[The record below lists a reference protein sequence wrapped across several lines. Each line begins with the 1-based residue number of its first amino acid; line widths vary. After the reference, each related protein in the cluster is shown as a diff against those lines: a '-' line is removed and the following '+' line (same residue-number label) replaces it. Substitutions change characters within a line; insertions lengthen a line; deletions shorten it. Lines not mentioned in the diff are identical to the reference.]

1 MKINIFKFFQ
11 PVVFLLISINLSAQ
25 SSITFKVS
33 SLKPG
38 DSCTVYVQKSAEVQ
52 YYKIIKS
59 GNDSIATYKFDNLS
73 NGKWEVKIDA
83 TGYYFPTSKV
93 VELNANNKLVE
104 VRLSPVVLNSTTNYF
119 YQWKDDS
126 SYVGH
131 AQQSYINTPYS
142 IQVLNSTITIP
153 DDFSS
158 VTLYNKY
165 GIVLSNELS
174 RWTNEDAYRLFMT
187 VSRNSLFQTFGE
199 GSPVKVNSVWKIVD
213 TDITDDIKIE
223 TIDNIK
229 FVTISKKAFV
239 YANPSVGILDGI
251 KGRFFSK
258 RLNHAVVAYST
269 NFGYD
274 KDLINRLA
282 LERYGFK
289 FLIPNDELKQLMSE
303 DYSNFQ
309 EFSAFEKITILDM
322 IEELPEGMHSQTN
335 LKFLVRR
342 IAGQVNPKYPQAAAV
357 AWTGL
362 KTIEFMNS
370 AFQGNDYFN
379 IQRLVLHEKSHFLW
393 AGLFDKKL
401 KDDWADLG
409 GWRLD
414 PTVSSGWSTTKTTE
428 FVSAYS
434 HANNPD
440 EDMAES
446 ISFYVMNPDLLMS
459 RSIRKFEF
467 IRDRIMNGTRYVA
480 MIRQDLTF
488 MVYNLF
494 PDYNYPGKIKRVDV
508 KVEGKSNEDKK
519 ITLEIELNII
529 DSARDGASSGY
540 TRFASSIGTI
550 FDVGLSPVDKNG
562 YILRGQITISKF
574 FKSGYWTVNQI
585 MVSDAVGNKRYENNN
600 TFGLKLFLDN
610 PLEDLLPPV
619 YIDNT
624 LKLGKGISK
633 FSGMGPGEDANGIS
647 TQYVEA
653 KFDLSDKNAITYIGT
668 NYAIPKLDEKGVK
681 SELQLGVL
689 GVDTR
694 YYKVDSANRD
704 IKHITYRYPIPE
716 YFPKGFYELTMMYL
730 VDEGGNPKRAFFMN
744 DTASFKIGAGDLKT
758 SKHVRDSIYI
768 DTKYPDFIPPILDV
782 NAITIKATPTNPKA
796 PDGETLFEMEFFAK
810 DSSAY
815 LGNEAGVKHGG
826 YILRDPQGKQHGFS
840 MQNDFDKI
848 KGNFYYLVADPDGK
862 PGYWRKYKVST
873 LLPKGSSP
881 GLWGVE
887 SMDLIDRANN
897 TKRYS
902 FVELV
907 RFDIEE
913 KDSSQKV
920 NPIIEILGKKV
931 NAKNVDSVS
940 LSISCKT
947 CAQKNYRARIYSD
960 MGGESVLYEGVM
972 DKDSIVVKN
981 IKLKGV
987 NDGTLYATVF
997 VLDTAK
1003 VLLGIGKAQYTKDV
1017 VAPKS
1022 SILKTNLSNF
1032 GKSNI
1037 DSLIFDMKVSE
1048 LNCEY
1053 TLVLTQSSIV
1063 KTSAIN
1069 APINSPINAAKIMSI
1084 KTSATAVGDS
1094 VVFNGKLTDSVFKL
1108 QNIKISNFEDGLIEL
1123 KIIIKDSLGNETI
1136 PVKTNIYKDTKEP
1149 IITIKKST
1157 ITDLKATYTIES
1169 NEFLSNSLIKDS
1181 LKINIGKIDSIAKVG
1196 NKLYNVF
1203 ITRVCNDTLIL
1214 TVKPNSLMDTV
1225 GNKNLTT
1232 SITGIEK
1239 LIPDNPSVT
1248 GLNYCQGAGANQLTA
1263 NILTGHNS
1271 VWYSSSSG
1279 TTSSTT
1285 APKPITT
1292 NIGKVDYYV
1301 SQVKATTGC
1310 ESSKTKLTVTVFEI
1324 PAAPILSRDTA
1335 NFLVSSATSG
1345 NTWYKDSAVLKDSAQ
1360 RIKPLTPGAYNVKT
1374 TQNGCISA
1382 ISSTYYFLVT
1392 DILKLSSTEFIK
1404 LAPNP
1409 FQTKLNFDFLIKG
1422 YQKMNLD
1429 VFEISTG
1436 NRVAS
1441 RIGLMPGAP
1450 IYLPEL
1456 TSGTYIIKIT
1466 SADGKLSYQFKMVKM

>member
-1 MKINIFKFFQ
+1 MKKNFVLIFQSIILLFFTNAL
-11 PVVFLLISINLSAQ
+11 FAQ
-25 SSITFKVS
+25 NSITFKVT

-38 DSCTVYVQKSAEVQ
+38 DSCTVYVQKSSESQ
-52 YYKIIKS
+52 FYKIIKS
-59 GNDSIATYKFDNLS
+59 GNDSSASFKFDNLAD
-73 NGKWEVKIDA
+73 GKWEVKIDA
-83 TGYYFPTSKV
+83 TGYYFPSSKIVELNGNDKV
-93 VELNANNKLVE
+93 VEVKLA
-104 VRLSPVVLNSTTNYF
+104 PVVLNSSTNYI

-131 AQQSYINTPYS
+131 AQQSYINAPYS
-142 IQVLNSTITIP
+142 IQVLNTTITIP

-187 VSRNSLFQTFGE
+187 VSRNNLFQIYGE
-199 GSPVKVNSVWKIVD
+199 GSPVQVNSVWKIVD
-213 TDITDDIKIE
+213 TEITDDIKID
-223 TIDNIK
+223 IVNNIK

-239 YANPSVGILDGI
+239 YANPSVGVLDGI

-258 RLNHAVVAYST
+258 RLNHAVVAFST

-282 LERYGFK
+282 FERYGFK
-289 FLIPNDELKQLMSE
+289 FLIPNDELKQLMNE

-335 LKFLVRR
+335 LKYLVRR
-342 IAGQVNPKYPQAAAV
+342 IAGQVNPKYPQAAAI

-409 GWRLD
+409 GWFLD

-446 ISFYVMNPDLLMS
+446 ISFYVMNPDMLMS

-494 PDYNYPGKIKRVDV
+494 PDYNYPGKIKRVDI

-519 ITLEIELNII
+519 ITLEVELNII
-529 DSARDGASSGY
+529 DSIRDGATSGY
-540 TRFASSIGTI
+540 TRFASAIGTI

-562 YILRGQITISKF
+562 YILRGQITVSKF

-585 MVSDAVGNKRYENNN
+585 MISDAVGNKRFENNN

-610 PLEDLLPPV
+610 PLEDLLPPI
-619 YIDNT
+619 YLDNT
-624 LKLGKGISK
+624 LKLGKGVSK
-633 FSGMGPGEDANGIS
+633 FSGMGPGEDTSGFS
-647 TQYVEA
+647 TQYIEA
-653 KFDLSDKNAITYIGT
+653 KFDLKDKNNIPYIGVDF
-668 NYAIPKLDEKGVK
+668 AFPKLDEKGVK
-681 SELQLGVL
+681 SALQLGVL
-689 GVDTR
+689 GSNDKR
-694 YYKVDSANRD
+694 YYNNDSLNNE
-704 IKHITYRYPIPE
+704 IKHILYRYPIPE
-716 YFPKGFYELTMMYL
+716 YFPKGYYEVTLMRL
-730 VDEGGNPKRAFFMN
+730 VDEGGNPKNAFFMN
-744 DTASFKIGAGDLKT
+744 DTSSFKINAGDLKT
-758 SKHVRDSIYI
+758 TKHVRDSIFI

-782 NAITIKATPTNPKA
+782 NAVTIKATPTNPQA

-873 LLPKGSSP
+873 LLPKGSSA

-887 SMDLIDRANN
+887 SIDLIDRANN
-897 TKRYS
+897 TKHFS
-902 FVELV
+902 FIELV

-920 NPIIEILGKKV
+920 NPVVEILDKKV
-931 NAKNVDSVS
+931 NSKNVDSVS
-940 LSISCKT
+940 MSISCKS
-947 CAQKNYRARIYSD
+947 CAQKKYRARIYSD
-960 MGGESVLYEGVM
+960 MGGESVLYEGIM
-972 DKDSIVVKN
+972 DKDSVVVKN
-981 IKLKGV
+981 MKLKGV
-987 NDGTLYATVF
+987 NDGVLYATVF
-997 VLDTAK
+997 ILDTSK
-1003 VLLGIGKAQYTKDV
+1003 ILLGIGKAQYTKDV

-1022 SILKTNLSNF
+1022 SILKTNLSSF

-1053 TLVLTQSSIV
+1053 NLVLKQSSIV
-1063 KTSAIN
+1063 KTS
-1069 APINSPINAAKIMSI
+1069 SI
-1084 KTSATAVGDS
+1084 KDPISSVKTLNIKSTAVSVGDS
-1094 VVFNGKLTDSVFKL
+1094 IVLSGKLTDSVFKL
-1108 QNIKISNFEDGLIEL
+1108 KNINISNFEDGFIEL
-1123 KIIIKDSLGNETI
+1123 KIVLKDSLGNETT
-1136 PVKTNIYKDTKEP
+1136 PVKSNIYKDTKEP
-1149 IITIKKST
+1149 VLTIKKIN
-1157 ITDLKATYTIES
+1157 ITDLKAIYSVES
-1169 NEFLSNSLIKDS
+1169 NEFLTNTLSKDS
-1181 LKINIGKIDSIAKVG
+1181 LKINIGKIDSITKIS
-1196 NKLYNVF
+1196 NKFYNVF
-1203 ITRVCNDTLIL
+1203 ITRICNDTITLSI
-1214 TVKPNSLMDTV
+1214 KSNSLSDTV
-1225 GNKNLTT
+1225 GNKNIST
-1232 SITGIEK
+1232 SINVIEK
-1239 LIPDNPSVT
+1239 IIPDIPTIS
-1248 GLNYCQGAGANQLTA
+1248 GINYCQGAGASQLTA
-1263 NILTGHNS
+1263 NVLIGHNV
-1271 VWYSSSSG
+1271 VWYSSNTHGSPSL
-1279 TTSSTT
+1279 TSAPVPSTS
-1285 APKPITT
+1285 
-1292 NIGKVDYYV
+1292 NIGKIDYFV
-1301 SQVKATTGC
+1301 SQIKSSTGC
-1310 ESSKTKLTVTVFEI
+1310 ESAKAKLTVNIFEI
-1324 PAAPILSRDTA
+1324 PTMPTLSRDTA
-1335 NFLVSSATSG
+1335 NFLISSSTMG
-1345 NTWYKDSAVLKDSAQ
+1345 NIWYKDNVILKDSLQ
-1360 RIKPLTPGAYNVKT
+1360 KIKPTIPGAYSVKAM
-1374 TQNGCISA
+1374 QNGCISPMSA
-1382 ISSTYYFLVT
+1382 IYYFLVT
-1392 DILKLSSTEFIK
+1392 DVINLSATEFIK

-1409 FQTKLNFDFLIKG
+1409 FQSKLNFDFIIKG
-1422 YQKMNLD
+1422 YQKLNLD
-1429 VFEISTG
+1429 VFELATARKVSS
-1436 NRVAS
+1436 RV
-1441 RIGLMPGAP
+1441 GLTPGSP

-1456 TSGTYIIKIT
+1456 TGGTYIVRIT

>member
-1 MKINIFKFFQ
+1 MKITMNKVSQF
-11 PVVFLLISINLSAQ
+11 VVFSILMISAVQLNAQ
-25 SSITFKVS
+25 SAITFKVT

-38 DSCTVYVQKSAEVQ
+38 DSCTVYVQKSAELH

-59 GNDSIATYKFDNLS
+59 GSDSIATYKFDNLS

-83 TGYYFPTSKV
+83 TGYYFPTAKV
-93 VELNANNKLVE
+93 VEVNANNKLVE
-104 VRLSPVVLNSTTNYF
+104 VKLAPIVLNSTTNYV
-119 YQWKDDS
+119 YQWSDDS
-126 SYVGH
+126 SYMGH

-142 IQVLNSTITIP
+142 IQVLNTTIKIP
-153 DDFSS
+153 DNFSS

-165 GIVLSNELS
+165 GIVLSDELS
-174 RWTNEDAYRLFMT
+174 KWTSEDAYRLFQT
-187 VSRNSLFQTFGE
+187 VTRNTLFQTFGE
-199 GSPVKVNSVWKIVD
+199 GNPVKVNSVWKIVD
-213 TDITDDIKIE
+213 TEIANDIA
-223 TIDNIK
+223 IDTVNNIRV
-229 FVTISKKAFV
+229 VTISKKAFV
-239 YANPSVGILDGI
+239 YANPSVGVLDGI

-258 RLNHAVVAYST
+258 RLNHAVVAFST

-289 FLIPNDELKQLMSE
+289 FLIPNQELKQLMSE

-309 EFSAFEKITILDM
+309 EFSAFEKITILNM

-342 IAGQVNPKYPQAAAV
+342 IAGQVNPKYPNAAAI

-393 AGLFDKKL
+393 EGLFSQQL
-401 KDDWADLG
+401 KNDWADLG
-409 GWRLD
+409 GWYLD
-414 PTVSSGWSTTKTTE
+414 PTVGSGWSTTKTTE

-434 HANNPD
+434 HANNPN

-446 ISFYVMNPDLLMS
+446 IAFYVMNPDLLIS

-519 ITLEIELNII
+519 IILEIELNII

-550 FDVGLSPVDKNG
+550 FDIGLSPVDKNG
-562 YILRGQITISKF
+562 YILRGQITVSKF

-585 MVSDAVGNKRYENNN
+585 MVSDAVGNKRFENNN

-610 PLEDLLPPV
+610 PFEDLLPPV

-633 FSGMGPGEDANGIS
+633 FSGMGPGEDINGFS
-647 TQYVEA
+647 TQYIES
-653 KFDLSDKNAITYIGT
+653 KFDLKDKNKIPYIGIDF
-668 NYAIPKLDEKGVK
+668 AFPKLDEKGVK
-681 SELQLGVL
+681 SALQLGVL
-689 GVDTR
+689 GSNDKR
-694 YYKVDSANRD
+694 YYNNDSVNNE
-704 IKHITYRYPIPE
+704 IKHILYRYPIPE
-716 YFPKGFYELTMMYL
+716 YFPKGYYEVTLMRL
-730 VDEGGNPKRAFFMN
+730 VDEGGNPKNAFFMN
-744 DTASFKIGAGDLKT
+744 DTSAFKINAGDLKT
-758 SKHVRDSIYI
+758 SKHVRDSIFI
-768 DTKYPDFIPPILDV
+768 DTKYPDFIPPVLDV
-782 NAITIKATPTNPKA
+782 NAIAIKATPTNPKA

-810 DSSAY
+810 DSSVY
-815 LGNEAGVKHGG
+815 IGNEAGVKHGS

-848 KGNFYYLVADPDGK
+848 KGNFYYLVTDPDGK
-862 PGYWRKYKVST
+862 PGFWRKYKVST

-887 SMDLIDRANN
+887 SIDLIDRANN
-897 TKRYS
+897 TKHYS

-920 NPIIEILGKKV
+920 NPIVEILGKKV

-981 IKLKGV
+981 LKLSGV
-987 NDGTLYATVF
+987 NDGVLYATVF
-997 VLDTAK
+997 ILDTSK

-1037 DSLIFDMKVSE
+1037 DSLIYEMKVSE
-1048 LNCEY
+1048 LNCNY
-1053 TLVLTQSSIV
+1053 NLVLTQASIV
-1063 KTSAIN
+1063 KTSSIGSSED
-1069 APINSPINAAKIMSI
+1069 II
-1084 KTSATAVGDS
+1084 KTMSLQNNDIKVGDS
-1094 VVFNGKLTDSVFKL
+1094 LVLSGKLTDSVFKL
-1108 QNIKISNFEDGLIEL
+1108 KNVNLSIFEDGIIEL
-1123 KIIIKDSLGNETI
+1123 KMVLKDSLGNETT
-1136 PVKTNIYKDTKEP
+1136 PVKTNIYKDTKDP
-1149 IITIKKST
+1149 IVTIKKST
-1157 ITDLKATYTIES
+1157 ANNSKIVYTIAA
-1169 NEFLSNSLIKDS
+1169 NEFLSNNLIKDS
-1181 LKINIGKIDSIAKVG
+1181 LSINVGKIDSLIKIS
-1196 NKLYNVF
+1196 NKQYEAY
-1203 ITRVCNDTLIL
+1203 ITRVCTEKLVL
-1214 TVKPNSLMDTV
+1214 TIKSNALLDTV
-1225 GNKNLTT
+1225 GNKNIATNYYAEATEVPVITRDT
-1232 SITGIEK
+1232 SNA
-1239 LIPDNPSVT
+1239 L
-1248 GLNYCQGAGANQLTA
+1248 L
-1263 NILTGHNS
+1263 
-1271 VWYSSSSG
+1271 SSSTYG
-1279 TTSSTT
+1279 
-1285 APKPITT
+1285 
-1292 NIGKVDYYV
+1292 NI
-1301 SQVKATTGC
+1301 
-1310 ESSKTKLTVTVFEI
+1310 
-1324 PAAPILSRDTA
+1324 
-1335 NFLVSSATSG
+1335 
-1345 NTWYKDSAVLKDSAQ
+1345 WYKDGVAIND
-1360 RIKPLTPGAYNVKT
+1360 T
-1374 TQNGCISA
+1374 TQKYKPTTAGSYSLKKALDGCISNMSNA
-1382 ISSTYYFLVT
+1382 YYYLVT
-1392 DILKLSSTEFIK
+1392 DVINLSADEFIK

-1409 FQTKLNFDFLIKG
+1409 FINQLNFDFVVKG
-1422 YQKMNLD
+1422 YQRLNLE
-1429 VFEISTG
+1429 VFDLATG
-1436 NRVAS
+1436 MKKAS
-1441 RIGLMPGAP
+1441 MQNLTPGMP
-1450 IYLPEL
+1450 IYLGQL
-1456 TSGTYIIKIT
+1456 STGTYYVRVSSK
-1466 SADGKLSYQFKMVKM
+1466 DGKINYQFKMIKL

>member
-1 MKINIFKFFQ
+1 MKVNIFKICQ
-11 PVVFLLISINLSAQ
+11 PALILLISLNLNAQ
-25 SSITFKVS
+25 SSVTFKVS

-59 GNDSIATYKFDNLS
+59 GNDSIATYKFDNLA

-93 VELNANNKLVE
+93 VELNANDKLVE
-104 VRLSPVVLNSTTNYF
+104 VRLAPVVLNSTTNYV

-187 VSRNSLFQTFGE
+187 VSRNILFQTYGE

-213 TDITDDIKIE
+213 SDITDDIKIE

-239 YANPSVGILDGI
+239 YANPSVGVLDGI

-258 RLNHAVVAYST
+258 RLNHAIVAYST
-269 NFGYD
+269 NFGND

-289 FLIPNDELKQLMSE
+289 FLIPNEELKQLMSE

-335 LKFLVRR
+335 LKYIVRR
-342 IAGQVNPKYPQAAAV
+342 IAGQVNPTYPQAAAV

-401 KDDWADLG
+401 KDDWVDIG
-409 GWRLD
+409 SWYLD

-508 KVEGKSNEDKK
+508 RVEGKSNEDKK
-519 ITLEIELNII
+519 ITLEIELNIV
-529 DSARDGASSGY
+529 DSSRDGASSGY
-540 TRFASSIGTI
+540 TRFVSAIGTI

-562 YILRGQITISKF
+562 YILRGQITASKF

-610 PLEDLLPPV
+610 PLEDLVPPV

-633 FSGMGPGEDANGIS
+633 FSGMGPGEDVNGFS
-647 TQYVEA
+647 TQYIES
-653 KFDLSDKNAITYIGT
+653 KFDLKDKNNIPYIGVDF
-668 NYAIPKLDEKGVK
+668 AFPKLDEKGVK
-681 SELQLGVL
+681 SALQLGVL
-689 GVDTR
+689 GSYDKR
-694 YYKVDSANRD
+694 YYNNDSVNNE
-704 IKHITYRYPIPE
+704 IKHILYRYPIPE
-716 YFPKGFYELTMMYL
+716 YFPKGYYEVTLMRL
-730 VDEGGNPKRAFFMN
+730 VDEGGNPKNAFFMN
-744 DTASFKIGAGDLKT
+744 DTSSFKINAGDLRT
-758 SKHVRDSIYI
+758 SKHVRDSIFI
-768 DTKYPDFIPPILDV
+768 DTKYPDFIPPVLDV
-782 NAITIKATPTNPKA
+782 NAITIKATPANPKS

-815 LGNEAGVKHGG
+815 AGNEAGVKHGD

-840 MQNDFDKI
+840 MQNDFDNI
-848 KGNFYYLVADPDGK
+848 KVNFYYLVADPDGK
-862 PGYWRKYKVST
+862 PGFWRKYKVST

-887 SMDLIDRANN
+887 SIGLIDRANN

-907 RFDIEE
+907 RFDLD
-913 KDSSQKV
+913 KADSSLLV
-920 NPIIEILGKKV
+920 NPLVEILGKKV

-947 CAQKNYRARIYSD
+947 CAKKNYRARFYSD

-987 NDGTLYATVF
+987 NDGVLYATVF
-997 VLDTAK
+997 VLDTSK

-1037 DSLIFDMKVSE
+1037 DSLIFEMKVSE

-1053 TLVLTQSSIV
+1053 SLVLTQSAIV
-1063 KTSAIN
+1063 KTSS
-1069 APINSPINAAKIMSI
+1069 INSPITEVKIMSI
-1084 KTSATAVGDS
+1084 KSNATAVGDS

-1108 QNIKISNFEDGLIEL
+1108 KNINISSFEDGIIDL
-1123 KIIIKDSLGNETI
+1123 KIIIKDSLGNETT
-1136 PVKTNIYKDTKEP
+1136 PVKSNIYKDTKDP
-1149 IITIKKST
+1149 VISIKKSI
-1157 ITDLKATYTIES
+1157 ITDLKAIYTIES
-1169 NEFLSNSLIKDS
+1169 NEFLSSSLIKDS
-1181 LKINIGKIDSIAKVG
+1181 LKINVGKIDSIAKVG
-1196 NKLYNVF
+1196 NKLYNIF

-1214 TVKPNSLMDTV
+1214 ILKSNSLLDTV
-1225 GNKNLTT
+1225 GNKNITT
-1232 SITGIEK
+1232 SLNSIEK
-1239 LIPDNPSVT
+1239 LIPVAPVVT
-1248 GLNYCQGAGANQLTA
+1248 DTNYCNNDTIRLNASTGATLLWYGTNA
-1263 NILTGHNS
+1263 TG
-1271 VWYSSSSG
+1271 G
-1279 TTSSTT
+1279 TGSSTAIKPST
-1285 APKPITT
+1285 ATVGAANYYLSQIIT
-1292 NIGKVDYYV
+1292 
-1301 SQVKATTGC
+1301 ATGC
-1310 ESSKTKLTVTVFEI
+1310 EGPRSKVVITTKPI
-1324 PAAPILSRDTA
+1324 PPTPTLSRDTT
-1335 NFLVSSATSG
+1335 NNLISNSSIG
-1345 NTWYKDSAVLKDSAQ
+1345 NVWYKDGIAISDTTQK
-1360 RIKPLTPGAYNVKT
+1360 IKPTVAGSYTVKT
-1374 TQNGCISA
+1374 TQNGCV
-1382 ISSTYYFLVT
+1382 SSLSTPYYFLVT
-1392 DILKLSSTEFIK
+1392 DIINLSKDEFIK

-1409 FQTKLNFDFLIKG
+1409 FINLLNFDFVVKG
-1422 YQKMNLD
+1422 YQRLNLE
-1429 VFEISTG
+1429 VFDIASGTK
-1436 NRVAS
+1436 VAS
-1441 RIGLMPGAP
+1441 QPNLTAGTKITLGHLSAG
-1450 IYLPEL
+1450 IYVIKL
-1456 TSGTYIIKIT
+1456 TSNDNKI
-1466 SADGKLSYQFKMVKM
+1466 SYQFKMVKL